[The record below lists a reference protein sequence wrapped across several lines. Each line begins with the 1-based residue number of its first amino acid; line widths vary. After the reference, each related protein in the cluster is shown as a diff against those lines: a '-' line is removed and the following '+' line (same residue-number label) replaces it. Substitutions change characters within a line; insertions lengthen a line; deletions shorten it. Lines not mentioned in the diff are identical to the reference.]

1 MFIKLDIQGEL
12 LDKLKEE
19 SENQFRSCT
28 QQVMY
33 IISKYYKDKENN
45 ILNNSNN
52 NAYNTCNNEIISRDN
67 NYTQDIGN
75 APKQDS
81 STTIETT
88 TNHQQSDDYDYDVD
102 DDIVN
107 F

>member
-19 SENQFRSCT
+19 SETQFRSCT

-33 IISKYYKDKENN
+33 IITKYYKDKENN
-45 ILNNSNN
+45 VFNNTYNTYNNEVASNVSNN
-52 NAYNTCNNEIISRDN
+52 IHIQNTENIPNQEPPMATEKVS
-67 NYTQDIGN
+67 
-75 APKQDS
+75 APQ
-81 STTIETT
+81 ETT
-88 TNHQQSDDYDYDVD
+88 TFEDNID